1 MSSNKLITVLFQH
14 ADYDRGTGTYPN
26 DIALLK
32 LYLEGRSLTSN
43 IIPVATGSNTFA
55 GQSCT
60 ISGWGVTGE
69 HLLSLYYEYKSKYYS
84 LTLTRLD
91 KACILLLSMVYKYC
105 TEVLDLD

>member
-1 MSSNKLITVLFQH
+1 MLYIITSLSDVFLFIVFTNKLIAVPFQH

-69 HLLSLYYEYKSKYYS
+69 QVSL
-84 LTLTRLD
+84 
-91 KACILLLSMVYKYC
+91 
-105 TEVLDLD
+105 